1 MKADSILSLLNG
13 YVTMLEEKPLVV
25 SPKKKIKDKI
35 TESLFEDCDISL
47 SSDLID
53 VIREEE

>member
-1 MKADSILSLLNG
+1 LKADSILSLLNG